1 MKILG
6 GILLAIGI
14 LMLIINGFNFTTKEE
29 VAQLGPIEINKEKE
43 HSVNWPMYIGGI
55 VAVAGVGLLI
65 LGARNKS

>member
-14 LMLIINGFNFTTKEE
+14 LMLIINGFNFTTK
-29 VAQLGPIEINKEKE
+29 VAKVGPIEINKERE
-43 HSVNWPMYIGGI
+43 HSVNWPMYIGGV